1 MFEVERVFGHGK
13 TCTTIT
19 PRENQT
25 PKQSQTPQHNNPL
38 SLSLSLSLTHIP
50 QSANK
55 IEKTINVHKNL
66 WTLTYQKQKE
76 RVGEMR
82 E

>member
-19 PRENQT
+19 PKENQT

-38 SLSLSLSLTHIP
+38 SLTHIP

-55 IEKTINVHKNL
+55 MEKTINVHKKL
-66 WTLTYQKQKE
+66 RTLTYSKRKE

-82 E
+82 A